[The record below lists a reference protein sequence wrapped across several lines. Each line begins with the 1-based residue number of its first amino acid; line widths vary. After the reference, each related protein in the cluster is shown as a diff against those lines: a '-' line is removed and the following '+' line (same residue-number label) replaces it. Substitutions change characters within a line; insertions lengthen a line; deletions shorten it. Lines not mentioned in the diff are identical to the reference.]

1 MVDKPPI
8 TVTVHPALTPTAP
21 VSTFLIPT
29 THAWMRVTAD
39 LLAWMS
45 GTQEWAGWNDE
56 EARVAP
62 FAATVN
68 GVAPWLHHALTGTP
82 LAASLPGE
90 FLDCLSRQHQ
100 ANRARAERLQADAAR
115 ILAAAA
121 RVGIPVIPLKGAA
134 ILAGDYY
141 PQPGLRPMADLDLLV
156 SAGSIPQTA
165 RLMADLGYTLRGST
179 WKHHTFL
186 RPDNE
191 QIVAYEEHPDNPR
204 PVEVHYR
211 TAETLWGL
219 LCDLTARAW
228 ERARKGSFLGIE
240 ALLLPPS
247 ELLLH
252 AAIHTTFNVLN
263 HTARLIHLADIRQL
277 AQRLTARQEWG
288 EVTHG
293 WGSSLVRFAYPAI
306 GLTAYSLPGSI
317 PPSVLSALEAQV
329 SPRLVRWAAG
339 RPIVALS
346 RYGNAPRSFLALR
359 YMPLLARSPLEATT
373 MFVNSIFPPRWYL
386 AERYPDLARSR
397 WLPLGYLRLG
407 WDRVLQARREV
418 GRKRP
423 TL

>member
-1 MVDKPPI
+1 MTGKPEIAP
-8 TVTVHPALTPTAP
+8 TAHAAPLPTAP
-21 VSTFLIPT
+21 ASTFPIPT
-29 THAWMRVTAD
+29 TRAWMRVTAD
-39 LLAWMS
+39 LLLWMS
-45 GTQEWAGWNDE
+45 GAQEWAGWNDE
-56 EARVAP
+56 EARIAP
-62 FAATVN
+62 FATTVN
-68 GVAPWLHHALTGTP
+68 GVAPWLHHALAGTP

-90 FLDCLSRQHQ
+90 FLDHLSRQHR
-100 ANRARAERLQADAAR
+100 ANLMRAERLQADAAR

-121 RVGIPVIPLKGAA
+121 RAGIPAIPLKGTA

-141 PQPGLRPMADLDLLV
+141 PQPGLRPMADLDLLAPADV
-156 SAGSIPQTA
+156 IPQIA

-191 QIVAYEEHPDNPR
+191 QVMAYEEHPDNPR
-204 PVEVHYR
+204 PVEVHHR
-211 TAETLWGL
+211 SAETLWGL

-228 ERARKGSFLGIE
+228 ERARKGSFLDTE

-252 AAIHTTFNVLN
+252 AAVHATFNILN

-277 AQRLTARQEWG
+277 AQRLTARKEWG
-288 EVTHG
+288 EVIHG

-306 GLTAYSLPGSI
+306 GLTANSLPGSI
-317 PPSVLSALEAQV
+317 PLPVLSALEAQV
-329 SPRLVRWAAG
+329 SPRLVRWAAN
-339 RPIVALS
+339 RPILSLS
-346 RYGNAPRSFLALR
+346 RYGDAPRSFLALR
-359 YMPLLARSPLEATT
+359 YMPLLARSPLEAAA
-373 MFVNSIFPPRWYL
+373 MLINSIFPPRWYL
-386 AERYPDLARSR
+386 IERYPDLVRSR

-407 WDRVLQARREV
+407 WDRVLQARREL